1 MVEILTDAA
10 CRKFVPGQK
19 RRRICDAAARSLF
32 LVVEPSGHKAWQ
44 MRFRRPDGRPGKI
57 TLGPFDRSGRELTGD
72 PQIGQPL
79 TLQAARQL
87 AATVHCDRALG
98 HDVVADHRAR
108 RRRQRT
114 EIKERAANTFG
125 AGVRAYIAEYAR
137 PETRNWLET
146 ARLVGLRYHGEG
158 EPEEAKGGLAQR
170 WADRPVAG
178 IDGHDIWSV
187 IDEARRVLYPASRR
201 AIATYPTAVGA
212 RSLPPGVFSWLKR
225 QRRVES
231 NPCAGVHRP
240 AGPKARDRV
249 LTADEIR
256 WFWRACESVD
266 APLAPGAARPFA
278 PLLRVLLLTGQRR
291 NEVAGMTRPELSD
304 DGATWNI
311 PSSRTKTAVCTS
323 CRSLRWCAS

>member
-1 MVEILTDAA
+1 VVKILTDAA
-10 CRKFVPGQK
+10 CRKFVPGPK
-19 RRRICDAAARSLF
+19 RRRIRDAAARSLF

-44 MRFRRPDGRPGKI
+44 MRFRRPDGRPAKI

-87 AATVHCDRALG
+87 AATVHRDRALG

-108 RRRQRT
+108 RHRQRT

-146 ARLVGLRYHGEG
+146 ARLLGLRYHGDG
-158 EPEEAKGGLAQR
+158 ELEEAKGGLAQR

-178 IDGHDIWSV
+178 IDAHDVWSV
-187 IDEARRVLYPASRR
+187 IDEARRIAIPGITARNRDISDSRGR
-201 AIATYPTAVGA
+201 ALFAAL
-212 RSLPPGVFSWLKR
+212 SSMFSWLKR
-225 QRRVES
+225 QRRIES

-240 AGPKARDRV
+240 AGP
-249 LTADEIR
+249 
-256 WFWRACESVD
+256 
-266 APLAPGAARPFA
+266 
-278 PLLRVLLLTGQRR
+278 
-291 NEVAGMTRPELSD
+291 
-304 DGATWNI
+304 
-311 PSSRTKTAVCTS
+311 
-323 CRSLRWCAS
+323 

>member
-1 MVEILTDAA
+1 MVKILTDAA
-10 CRKFVPGQK
+10 CRKFVPGPK
-19 RRRICDAAARSLF
+19 RRRIRDAAARSLF

-87 AATVHCDRALG
+87 AATVHRDRALG

-108 RRRQRT
+108 RHRQRT

-125 AGVRAYIAEYAR
+125 AGVRAYIADYAR

-146 ARLVGLRYHGEG
+146 ARLLGLRYHGDG

-178 IDGHDIWSV
+178 IDAHDVWSV
-187 IDEARRVLYPASRR
+187 IEEARRVAIPGITARNRDISDSRGR
-201 AIATYPTAVGA
+201 ALFAAL
-212 RSLPPGVFSWLKR
+212 SSMFSWLKR
-225 QRRVES
+225 QRRIES
-231 NPCAGVHRP
+231 NPCARCPP
-240 AGPKARDRV
+240 ARGAEGARSRADR
-249 LTADEIR
+249 
-256 WFWRACESVD
+256 
-266 APLAPGAARPFA
+266 
-278 PLLRVLLLTGQRR
+278 RR
-291 NEVAGMTRPELSD
+291 NPLVLAGMRIRRRAAGTRRSAPVRAAAQGIAADRPE
-304 DGATWNI
+304 AER
-311 PSSRTKTAVCTS
+311 SRRHDARRTE
-323 CRSLRWCAS
+323 R